1 MERAVKKR
9 ILVWV
14 PVLAVLIAAV
24 TWLLRPQP
32 VTVDLGMVE
41 SGPLQVTVSDE
52 GETRVR
58 DMFVVSAP
66 VPGLM
71 RRVELEAGDTVIGN
85 KTVIARIEPTNP
97 TLLDQRATL
106 EARAAVDAAAA
117 ASSYAE
123 AQIRRAQAE
132 ADFATVDLERI
143 SALAERHTVSRSDL
157 DAAARRSRTAN
168 AALQEA
174 QAALR
179 MRESELRQAR
189 ARLTGPAR
197 SRSQQQDCE
206 CVRVFSP
213 ISGTIMRVVN
223 ESEGVVQSGAPIV
236 EIGDPRRLEVQVD
249 LLSED
254 AVRVEPGQRVIVD
267 AWGGPA
273 PLAGVVRRVEPFG
286 HTKVSALGIE
296 EQRVNVI
303 IYLTEPYERWARLGH
318 GYRVEPRIVL
328 WESDRVLRVP
338 LSALFREGQRWAVF
352 VERRGRAV
360 LTFVDLGQQNS
371 NYAQVVAGLM
381 GGERIVL
388 HPNDRVASG
397 VRIVARRT
405 S

>member
-9 ILVWV
+9 ILVWA
-14 PVLAVLIAAV
+14 PFIAVLIAAV

-32 VTVDLGMVE
+32 VAVDLGIVE

-71 RRVELEAGDTVIGN
+71 RRVELEVGDTVAGN

-106 EARAAVDAAAA
+106 EAQAAVDAAAA

-143 SALAERHTVSRSDL
+143 STLAERHTVSRSDL

-179 MRESELRQAR
+179 MRESELRQAQ
-189 ARLTGPAR
+189 ARLASPAR
-197 SRSQQQDCE
+197 SRLQQKDCE

-213 ISGTIMRVVN
+213 VSGTIMRVVN

-236 EIGDPRRLEVQVD
+236 EIGDPRKLEVQVD

-254 AVRVEPGQRVIVD
+254 AVRVEPGQRVVVD
-267 AWGGPA
+267 AWGGSA

-328 WESDRVLRVP
+328 WESGRVLRVP

-352 VERRGRAV
+352 VERGGRAV

-371 NYAQVVAGLM
+371 TYAQVVAGLV

-397 VRIVARRT
+397 VRIAARGT